1 MAAEQEAL
9 KSIAEEAAATREKA
23 FQEAEALKSA
33 VAETMKALNDA
44 LPIFIP
50 EGAMH
55 AMLNGD
61 FSRAKAIFESAS
73 RIDFGQYPLSHMR
86 QQETNN
92 PQIHAPQ
99 QEPEFGTA
107 DYGEGL
113 FSQRYEF

>member
-1 MAAEQEAL
+1 
-9 KSIAEEAAATREKA
+9 
-23 FQEAEALKSA
+23 
-33 VAETMKALNDA
+33 MKALNDA